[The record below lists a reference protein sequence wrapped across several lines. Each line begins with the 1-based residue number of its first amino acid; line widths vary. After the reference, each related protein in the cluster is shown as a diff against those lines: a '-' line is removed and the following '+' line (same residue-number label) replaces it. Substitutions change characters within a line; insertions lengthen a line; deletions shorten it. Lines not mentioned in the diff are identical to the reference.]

1 MPVRFN
7 VPDKQELIE
16 KVKIY
21 DPSADLVR
29 LGRACDFSKE
39 KHGTQKR
46 ASGDPYYSHPL
57 EVAHILADMHLDLN
71 TIITALLHDTVE
83 DTEVTLD
90 ELEREFGEEIRTLVD
105 GVTKLT
111 KLEGQSE
118 QTKQAENFRKLL
130 MAMSED
136 IRVLLVKLADRLHNM
151 RTLHFVKSPKK
162 RMRIARET
170 MDVYSSLAERIGMQ
184 SLKNEMQDLA
194 FAELHPEVRES
205 IISRLEY
212 LKQKDGNL
220 INNIVEELRESIHKS
235 APNISFDIQGREKS
249 ACSIWRKMDRKNINF
264 EKISDIMA
272 FRILTD
278 KFDECYQLLGVI
290 HSNYKMVPDSFKDF
304 ISTPKENGYQSL
316 HTVVMGPGQKIIEI
330 QIRTREMHEVAEL
343 GVAAHWTYKQGRD
356 YSTDGKQY
364 KWVRELLYILERT
377 SDPEEFME
385 NTKLEMHYD
394 QVFCFTPK
402 GDLVALPKGATPVDF
417 AYEVHSKVGN
427 RCTGAKVNG
436 RIVPL
441 RVQLNN
447 GDQVEIITSKIQVP
461 SPSWESFVVTGKAKS
476 EIKRFVRIQKREEY
490 IKLGKSI
497 LIKTVKEAG
506 LGEIEDKQ
514 VAKALENLRKK
525 SVEDVYA
532 SIGEALV
539 PATEVMKA
547 LFPNKKISTKKSKN
561 PLSMLLMYRG
571 NKHTSESLPIKGL
584 IPDMAVYFAECC
596 HPIPGDRIVGVVTTG
611 KGMTIHTSDCE
622 MLSNFSSTPERLVDV
637 SWGKETG
644 DQAYVGRI
652 KVTLAHEAGALG
664 TLANIIAQEHGNI
677 NNLKISDR
685 SPEFFVMIV
694 DVVVKGDTHL
704 SSIIT
709 SLRAD
714 KRIHSVSRFKH

>member
-1 MPVRFN
+1 M
-7 VPDKQELIE
+7 PDKNDLIN
-16 KVKIY
+16 KVKAY
-21 DPSADLVR
+21 DPAADLAR

-39 KHGTQKR
+39 AHGVQKR

-57 EVAHILADMHLDLN
+57 EVAHILADMHLDAN

-90 ELEREFGEEIRTLVD
+90 DLEKEFGEEIRALVD

-162 RMRIARET
+162 RMRIAHET
-170 MDVYSSLAERIGMQ
+170 MEVYSPLAERIGMQ
-184 SLKNEMQDLA
+184 NLKNEMQDLA
-194 FAELHPEVRES
+194 FSELHPEVRES

-212 LKQKDGNL
+212 LKKKGGDS
-220 INNIVEELRESIHKS
+220 INDIVEELRNTIKASN
-235 APNISFDIQGREKS
+235 PNIDFDVQGREKS
-249 ACSIWRKMDRKNINF
+249 ACSIWRKMERKNINF
-264 EKISDIMA
+264 EQISDIMA
-272 FRILTD
+272 FRILAD
-278 KFDECYQLLGVI
+278 KAEECYQLLGII
-290 HSNYKMVPDSFKDF
+290 HSQYKMVPDSFKDF

-316 HTVVMGPGQKIIEI
+316 HTVVMGPGQKIIEV
-330 QIRTREMHEVAEL
+330 QIRTRDMHEIAEL

-364 KWVRELLYILERT
+364 KWVRELLYILEHT

-417 AYEVHSKVGN
+417 AYEVHSKIGN
-427 RCTGAKVNG
+427 CCTGAKVNG

-447 GDQVEIITSKIQVP
+447 GDQVEIITSKTQVP
-461 SPSWESFVVTGKAKS
+461 SPVWENFAVTGKAKS
-476 EIKRFVRIQKREEY
+476 EIKRFVRAQKREEY
-490 IKLGKSI
+490 IKLGRSMLEKAA
-497 LIKTVKEAG
+497 KEAG
-506 LGEIEDKQ
+506 VKEIDDKKIDK
-514 VAKALENLRKK
+514 VLEILRKK

-532 SIGEALV
+532 TIGEGLV
-539 PATEVMKA
+539 PTIEVIRA
-547 LFPNKKISTKKSKN
+547 LYPNKKIATGKSKN
-561 PLSMLLMYRG
+561 PLSMLLMHRG
-571 NKHTSESLPIKGL
+571 NKHASESLPIKGL

-622 MLSNFSSTPERLVDV
+622 MLSNFASTPERLVDV

-644 DQAYVGRI
+644 EQAYVGMI

-664 TLANIIAQEHGNI
+664 ALANIIAQEHGNI
-677 NNLKISDR
+677 NNLKISER
-685 SPEFFVMIV
+685 SPEFFVMMV
-694 DVVVKGDTHL
+694 DVVVKGDKHL

-709 SLRAD
+709 SLRSD
-714 KRIHSVSRFKH
+714 KRIHSVSRFKR

>member
-1 MPVRFN
+1 
-7 VPDKQELIE
+7 VPDKQDLIE
-16 KVKIY
+16 KVKLY
-21 DPSADLVR
+21 DPNANLVR
-29 LGRACDFSKE
+29 LARACDFSKE

-46 ASGDPYYSHPL
+46 ASGEPYYSHPL

-83 DTEVTLD
+83 DTDVTLD
-90 ELEREFGEEIRTLVD
+90 ELEREFGEEIRSLVD

-162 RMRIARET
+162 RLRIARET

-220 INNIVEELRESIHKS
+220 IKNIVDELGDAIKKTIPDS
-235 APNISFDIQGREKS
+235 NFDIQGREKS

-278 KFDECYQLLGVI
+278 KAEECYQLLGII

-330 QIRTREMHEVAEL
+330 QIRTKEMHEVAEL

-364 KWVRELLYILERT
+364 KWVRELLYILEHT

-427 RCTGAKVNG
+427 KCTGAKVNG

-447 GDQVEIITSKIQVP
+447 GDQVEIITSKTQVP

-476 EIKRFVRIQKREEY
+476 EIKRFVRIQKRAEY
-490 IKLGKSI
+490 IKLGQSI
-497 LIKTVKEAG
+497 LIKTSKEAG
-506 LGEIEDKQ
+506 LGEIEDQQ
-514 VAKALENLRKK
+514 VNDALEILRKK
-525 SVEDVYA
+525 STEDVYA
-532 SIGEALV
+532 AIGEGLV
-539 PATEVMKA
+539 PVIEVMRA
-547 LFPNKKISTKKSKN
+547 LYPDKKISTKKSKN

-644 DQAYVGRI
+644 EQAYIGRI

-664 TLANIIAQEHGNI
+664 ALANIIAQEHGNI